1 MNILFFLLIF
11 FSSHLFG
18 KEWVINPDHSEVSFE
33 VSYMGISEVRG
44 LFSEFYGGLDIDDKN
59 LSNLVVTIKASSLF
73 TGNKM
78 RDGHLRGNDFLQVKE
93 HPFITFESQNVLMSL
108 PGVFTAR
115 GALTLKNKT
124 KPLKVSF
131 TITDLKKDTWGLQS
145 RFVKFKTSINRKDF
159 NITWNKTLD
168 KNEFLLGDEI
178 KISGTLQLQ
187 PSGSETPSTKHMIP
201 DTPYMRLRERMG
213 RGEVVTLPSP
223 TAPIMMN
230 PQKEVPF
237 PLAQKTLPKKTAPL
251 PVGSKNLSWWV
262 SFIVLG
268 LFGFFG
274 VISCGIYAKK
284 FMIQTFNSYAENSLI
299 SQLSDI
305 PLIILVFIYSVV
317 LWNTG
322 WN

>member
-11 FSSHLFG
+11 FSSHIFG

-93 HPFITFESQNVLMSL
+93 HPFIIFKSQNVQTSL
-108 PGVFTAR
+108 PGVVTVS

-131 TITDLKKDTWGLQS
+131 TITDPKKDTWGLQS
-145 RFVKFKTSINRKDF
+145 RFVKFKTSLNRKDF

-168 KNEFLLGDEI
+168 KKEFLLGDEI

-187 PSGSETPSTKHMIP
+187 PSGGETPSTKHMIP
-201 DTPYMRLRERMG
+201 DTPYIRLRERMG
-213 RGEVVTLPSP
+213 RGEVVTLPSSN
-223 TAPIMMN
+223 APLRMN
-230 PQKEVPF
+230 PKKEVSF
-237 PLAQKTLPKKTAPL
+237 PLAQKPLPNKTTPL
-251 PVGSKNLSWWV
+251 PVESKNLSWWV
-262 SFIVLG
+262 SFVILG
-268 LFGFFG
+268 LFGFSG
-274 VISCGIYAKK
+274 VISAGIYSKK
-284 FMIQTFNSYAENSLI
+284 LMIKSFHTYSENGLL
-299 SQLSDI
+299 SQLFDI
-305 PLIILVFIYSVV
+305 PLIVLVFIYSVV